1 MSLRGTWVFA
11 IGFMNIETIDYY
23 NRTADQ
29 YYWNTVGV
37 DLGAMRKLFASY
49 LPAEAT
55 VIDLG
60 CGSGRDVLAFNDMGH
75 NAIGLDASEEL
86 VKLAKERLQIRAVVG
101 DIPSWIADAPFDG
114 IWCCA
119 SLIHLNDKEKERFF
133 KNLNYNLKKD
143 GVIYIAV
150 KDGVETGLDE
160 KGRFIS
166 NCTLEELRDYLE
178 EAGCRILETIT
189 TEDALG
195 RDRFKWLNV
204 IARKKLSIDKWRR
217 EWII

>member
-1 MSLRGTWVFA
+1 MSLPGTWVFA
-11 IGFMNIETIDYY
+11 IGFMNKETIDYY

-37 DLGAMRKLFASY
+37 DLGTMRKLFASY

-55 VIDLG
+55 IIDLG
-60 CGSGRDVLAFNDMGH
+60 CGSGRDVMAFNDMGH

-86 VKLAKERLQIRAVVG
+86 VNLAKERLHIRAIVG
-101 DIPSWIADAPFDG
+101 DISSWITNAPFDG

-119 SLIHLNDKEKERFF
+119 SLIHLNDKEKEQFF

-150 KDGVETGLDE
+150 KDGVETGFDE
-160 KGRFIS
+160 NGRFIS
-166 NCTLEELRDYLE
+166 NCTLEELKTCLE
-178 EAGCRILETIT
+178 EAGCRILEIRA
-189 TEDALG
+189 TEDVLG
-195 RDRFKWLNV
+195 RDGFKWLNV
-204 IARKKLSIDKWRR
+204 IARK
-217 EWII
+217 EA